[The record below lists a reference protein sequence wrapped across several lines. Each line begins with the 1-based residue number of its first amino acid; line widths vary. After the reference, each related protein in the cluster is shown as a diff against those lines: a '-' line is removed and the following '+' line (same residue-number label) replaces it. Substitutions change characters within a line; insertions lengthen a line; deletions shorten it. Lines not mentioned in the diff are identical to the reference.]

1 IISPKLCS
9 GNCEKCTKLFVH
21 IEALFPFLPPP
32 CAPGR
37 NLLTAVCFYG
47 IIIGV
52 AAMQR
57 ATVAQPV
64 EQLTRNEQVVRSNRI
79 SSSSKGSE
87 AVFTASGLFFF
98 VQARTA
104 HGSAGIPPGSTPK
117 RPAARSRAG
126 PAAGW
131 PAKRAGPPRPG
142 PSRPGARAAARTAPE
157 TGAGETGGRPAEGG
171 KKLQAGIWCAPAA
184 GRTPAAG

>member
-1 IISPKLCS
+1 AFIISPKLCS

-32 CAPGR
+32 CIPSR

-87 AVFTASGLFFF
+87 AVLRLRGFSFLFRRGQRMAQLGYH
-98 VQARTA
+98 QAA
-104 HGSAGIPPGSTPK
+104 PQKGQQ
-117 RPAARSRAG
+117 RA
-126 PAAGW
+126 
-131 PAKRAGPPRPG
+131 
-142 PSRPGARAAARTAPE
+142 
-157 TGAGETGGRPAEGG
+157 
-171 KKLQAGIWCAPAA
+171 
-184 GRTPAAG
+184 